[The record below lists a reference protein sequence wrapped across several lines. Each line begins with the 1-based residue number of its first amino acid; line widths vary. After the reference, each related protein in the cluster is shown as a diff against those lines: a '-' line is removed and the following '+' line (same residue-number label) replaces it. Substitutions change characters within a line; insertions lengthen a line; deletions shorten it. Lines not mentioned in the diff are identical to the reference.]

1 MASYNRIIMVGNLTR
16 DPELK
21 QVGMG
26 NVCRMSIA
34 SNRQFKNKQ
43 TGAAVQEVCFIDV
56 DVWGPQADST
66 HKYLRKGSP
75 VLVEGRLKFDTWKD
89 TEGQTRSKHSI
100 VAERVVF
107 LGSGQASAESNAFGD
122 SAATSDPEPAL
133 PEPPITAAEVAP
145 AKKARST
152 KAKTAEAKE
161 SVVPFVD
168 EPPFSDD
175 LPF

>member
-1 MASYNRIIMVGNLTR
+1 MASYNRVIMVGNLTR

-56 DVWGPQADST
+56 DVWGPQAEST

-89 TEGQTRSKHSI
+89 TEGQTRSKHGI

-107 LGSGQASAESNAFGD
+107 LGSGQSGAESNAFGD
-122 SAATSDPEPAL
+122 TAGSSEPTL
-133 PEPPITAAEVAP
+133 PEPPAAAEA
-145 AKKARST
+145 AHARKPRV
-152 KAKTAEAKE
+152 KAKAAEAKE

>member
-1 MASYNRIIMVGNLTR
+1 MASYNRVIMVGNLTR

-43 TGAAVQEVCFIDV
+43 TGAMVQEVCFIDV
-56 DVWGPQADST
+56 DVWGPQAEST

-89 TEGQTRSKHSI
+89 TEGQTRSKHGI

-107 LGSGQASAESNAFGD
+107 LGSGQSAEGVGAE
-122 SAATSDPEPAL
+122 AEPEPAL
-133 PEPPITAAEVAP
+133 PEPPTEAAHTK
-145 AKKARST
+145 AKSARGA
-152 KAKTAEAKE
+152 KAKTADTKE
-161 SVVPFVD
+161 SVVAFAD